1 MYHRNPL
8 LTFLLRFTCMTWLGI
23 GSMAAF
29 GQRDSL
35 VMKNGDI
42 LVGEIKSMSKGVLT
56 LETVYSDKDFAV
68 EWVNVREAYGRSRF
82 LLLLTDGRRINGRF
96 YTDNENNRL
105 VIMDQDGAADYVSLD
120 DLVYIKALKSNFW
133 GRSSA
138 NIDVGFNLAKANN
151 LRQYTA
157 NVKLGYLADAW
168 QVDMTYNQLYAIQDS
183 IQPNRRTDGG
193 LSGRYFLPR
202 DWFLAGAISF
212 LSNTEQALKL
222 RSSGAVGAGN
232 FLIRSNRA
240 YWAVGAGLSFNN
252 ETFFNSTPTR
262 KSLELYAGFELNLFD
277 IGDLNFYLKPALYY
291 SLTEAGRWRVDLKSD
306 LKYDLPKDF
315 YIKTNL
321 TLNYDNRPAEL
332 GNTTDYVW
340 AVSFGWEL

>member
-1 MYHRNPL
+1 MYQRNL
-8 LTFLLRFTCMTWLGI
+8 FLTFLLRFTCLTCFGI
-23 GSMAAF
+23 GSTTVF

-42 LVGEIKSMSKGVLT
+42 LVGEIKNMTKGVLT

-68 EWVNVREAYGRSRF
+68 EWVNVREAYARSRF
-82 LLLLTDGRRINGRF
+82 LLLLSDGRRITGRF
-96 YTDNENNRL
+96 FTDNENNRM

-151 LRQYTA
+151 LKQYTA

-168 QVDMTYNQLYAIQDS
+168 QIDMAYSQLYAIQDS
-183 IQPNRRTDGG
+183 IDANRRTDA
-193 LSGRYFLPR
+193 SINGRYFLER
-202 DWFLAGAISF
+202 DWFLAGSISF

-222 RSSGAVGAGN
+222 RSSGAVGGGK
-232 FLIRSNRA
+232 FLNRSNKA
-240 YWAVGAGLSFNN
+240 YWAVGAGLSFNH

-262 KSLELYAGFELNLFD
+262 KSIELYAGTELNLFD
-277 IGDLNFYLKPALYY
+277 IGDLNFYLKPAVYY
-291 SLTEAGRWRVDLKSD
+291 SLTEAGRWRMDLKSD

-340 AVSFGWEL
+340 AVTFGWEL